1 MKGKGFLIMPLI
13 GVSAIIYILVISI
26 PVTSPP
32 SLPITY
38 EINTLSE
45 LCENLW
51 IFSGY
56 ELEVFQSKLR
66 DATDTGMDNIFRLTN
81 EYADNIMWNN
91 KINPVLDDYVRQHV
105 LIEKYVEC

>member
-1 MKGKGFLIMPLI
+1 MKGKGFLIMPII

-26 PVTSPP
+26 PATSP
-32 SLPITY
+32 PITY

-56 ELEVFQSKLR
+56 ELQVFQSKLR
-66 DATDTGMDNIFRLTN
+66 DAPTNMDSIFRLTN

-91 KINPVLDDYVRQHV
+91 KINPVLDDYVRQYV
-105 LIEKYVEC
+105 LIEKDLEC